1 MKVISNSTADM
12 ESIIKHDSYILTI
25 YFQISTGNIYI
36 MGGKKLFR
44 KVSLNKEPGELICVG
59 KHDLAILENRL
70 EMNHL

>member
-44 KVSLNKEPGELICVG
+44 KVSLNKETQGIDMRW
-59 KHDLAILENRL
+59 KT
-70 EMNHL
+70 